1 MTNQF
6 RVHSTLPRRLEELG
20 LSLENV
26 LRQAGLPM
34 GLFHQDKILVS
45 TEEFFA
51 LYRGIAQANNDPGF
65 GLKLGTEDRVERY
78 DPIKIAAL
86 SARSFRDAVQ
96 RLARYKQLTCP
107 EEIRLVERGNECA
120 VQFVW
125 LLAHEKEPP
134 LLVDVCFA
142 WIIAIAHRGIGRPL
156 SPKRVEFQRAPAHRK
171 IYEAHFRCPVKF
183 KANQNALVFSKADIE
198 LPFVTYNAELL
209 AIVAPQLEAEL
220 TEQLAQ
226 KTFSEQAKG
235 VLKRLLAG
243 ERPGIQGLAREL
255 HLSTRTLQRRL
266 TEQGISFQRLLEEA
280 RRELARHY
288 LLHSSL
294 ELNETA
300 YLLGYEDAN
309 SFFRAFHHWEGTSP
323 GQWRVLR
330 KNSQPTTQAQVGAAV
345 KHGKRQSWRRKS
357 VPINALVSVNGVV
370 PGWSANKK

>member
-1 MTNQF
+1 MTNRF
-6 RVHSTLPRRLEELG
+6 RVSSTLSRRIEELG
-20 LSLENV
+20 LSPDAV
-26 LRQAGLPM
+26 LRQAGLPI
-34 GLFHQDKILVS
+34 GLFNQEKILVS

-51 LYRGIAQANNDPGF
+51 LYRGIADASNDPAF

-78 DPIKIAAL
+78 DPIKLAAL

-142 WIIAIAHRGIGRPL
+142 WIVAIARRGTGRHL
-156 SPKRVEFQRAPAHRK
+156 SPKRVELQRAPVHREL
-171 IYEAHFRCPVKF
+171 YEVHFHCSVKF
-183 KANQNALVFSKADIE
+183 KADRNALIFSKADME
-198 LPFVTYNAELL
+198 LPFVTNNAELL
-209 AIVAPQLEAEL
+209 AIVAPQLDAEL
-220 TEQLAQ
+220 AEQLAQ
-226 KTFSEQAKG
+226 KTFSEQAKAI
-235 VLKRLLAG
+235 LKRLLAG
-243 ERPGIQGLAREL
+243 QRPGIKDLAREL

-280 RRELARHY
+280 RRELAHHY
-288 LLHSSL
+288 LLHSSV
-294 ELNETA
+294 ELSETA

-323 GQWRVLR
+323 GQWRVLQ
-330 KNSQPTTQAQVGAAV
+330 KNSQPTTQAQVGAA
-345 KHGKRQSWRRKS
+345 
-357 VPINALVSVNGVV
+357 
-370 PGWSANKK
+370 